1 MIAFLLTPI
10 GRYVA
15 IAVIVVMALTG
26 VYYKIR
32 ADAVAEV
39 EAAAQADVLRR
50 TQNAIHAGDS
60 IADDPA
66 KLRERDKHQRD

>member
-15 IAVIVVMALTG
+15 IAIIVVVALTG

-32 ADAVAEV
+32 ADAIAEL

-60 IADDPA
+60 VVDDPA

>member
-1 MIAFLLTPI
+1 MIPFLLTPI

-15 IAVIVVMALTG
+15 LAVAIAVLWGG

-32 ADAVAEV
+32 ADAVAEM

-60 IADDPA
+60 VTDDPA

>member
-15 IAVIVVMALTG
+15 ISVVVVITLSG

-32 ADAVAEV
+32 ADAIAEV

-60 IADDPA
+60 VADDPA

>member
-1 MIAFLLTPI
+1 MIPFLLTPI

-15 IAVIVVMALTG
+15 IAAIIVVVLG
-26 VYYKIR
+26 GIYYKIR
-32 ADAVAEV
+32 ADAVAEIQ
-39 EAAAQADVLRR
+39 AAAQADVLRR

-60 IADDPA
+60 VADDPT

>member
-1 MIAFLLTPI
+1 MIPFLLTPI

-15 IAVIVVMALTG
+15 IAAIIVVVLG
-26 VYYKIR
+26 GIYYKIR
-32 ADAVAEV
+32 ADAVAEIQ
-39 EAAAQADVLRR
+39 AAAQADVLRR

-60 IADDPA
+60 VADDPA

>member
-1 MIAFLLTPI
+1 MIMFLFSPI

-15 IAVIVVMALTG
+15 LAAIIILLCCG

-32 ADAVAEV
+32 ADAVADI
-39 EAAAQADVLRR
+39 EAAAQEDVLRR

-60 IADDPA
+60 VTDDPA

>member
-15 IAVIVVMALTG
+15 IAVVVAMALSG

-32 ADAVAEV
+32 ADAIAEV

-50 TQNAIHAGDS
+50 TQNAIHAGDNV
-60 IADDPA
+60 ADDPA

>member
-15 IAVIVVMALTG
+15 IAIIVVVALTG

-32 ADAVAEV
+32 ADAIAEV

-60 IADDPA
+60 VADDPA

>member
-1 MIAFLLTPI
+1 MIPFLLTPI

-15 IAVIVVMALTG
+15 IAIIVVVALTG

-32 ADAVAEV
+32 ADAIAEV

-60 IADDPA
+60 VADDPA

>member
-1 MIAFLLTPI
+1 MIPFLLTPI

-15 IAVIVVMALTG
+15 IAIIVVVALTG

-32 ADAVAEV
+32 ADAIAEV

-60 IADDPA
+60 VADDPT

>member
-15 IAVIVVMALTG
+15 IAIIVVVALTG
-26 VYYKIR
+26 VYSKIR
-32 ADAVAEV
+32 ADAIAEV

-60 IADDPA
+60 VADDPA

>member
-1 MIAFLLTPI
+1 MIPFLLTPI

-15 IAVIVVMALTG
+15 IAIIVVLALTG

-32 ADAVAEV
+32 ADAIAEI

-60 IADDPA
+60 VADDPA

>member
-15 IAVIVVMALTG
+15 VAAIVVLALTG

-32 ADAVAEV
+32 ADAIAEV

-60 IADDPA
+60 VADDPA

>member
-32 ADAVAEV
+32 ADAIAEI

-60 IADDPA
+60 VADDPA

>member
-15 IAVIVVMALTG
+15 IAVIVVLALTG

-32 ADAVAEV
+32 ADAIAEI

-60 IADDPA
+60 VADDPA